1 MRRLARLCS
10 PDFREGRELCR
21 TSIAFHQPMAAL
33 QAAGDSGGAAARPAS
48 VLTAQ
53 LPTHV
58 AVASASFRPQT
69 SSSSS
74 SSSSSARSSELF
86 TSNPMA
92 DAEAAAGAAL
102 HTGGGISLQ
111 HRRARGSAAVP
122 SSSSSASALLQRP
135 GSLSLPTAPRSLLPN
150 GKRLVV
156 SQLIPLDDPG
166 NAIAFLLTR
175 RLLLNF
181 GGRFFK
187 RLQAYQSLSLAMTL
201 AIAVSL
207 LASAIVNRGVALSQ
221 SAPTAVYAAL
231 SLFYFIVLMCLVLIC
246 LRYGAIANS
255 MAEEHSALLRA
266 RRLEVLQDATLATAN
281 CDAEA
286 AARSTHT
293 AAMLDGVA
301 STIQADAT
309 LEPVL
314 IVGVPA
320 SFALL
325 RALAA
330 GLLSVGTAVV
340 KLLTD

>member
-21 TSIAFHQPMAAL
+21 TSIAFQQPMAAS
-33 QAAGDSGGAAARPAS
+33 QAVGDSGGAVARPAS

-53 LPTHV
+53 LPAHV
-58 AVASASFRPQT
+58 VAAAASFRPQP
-69 SSSSS
+69 SPSSS

-122 SSSSSASALLQRP
+122 SSSSSAALQRP

-156 SQLIPLDDPG
+156 SQPIPLDDPG

-207 LASAIVNRGVALSQ
+207 LASAIINRGVALSQ

-255 MAEEHSALLRA
+255 MAEEDSALLRA

-281 CDAEA
+281 SDAET
-286 AARSTHT
+286 AARSAHT